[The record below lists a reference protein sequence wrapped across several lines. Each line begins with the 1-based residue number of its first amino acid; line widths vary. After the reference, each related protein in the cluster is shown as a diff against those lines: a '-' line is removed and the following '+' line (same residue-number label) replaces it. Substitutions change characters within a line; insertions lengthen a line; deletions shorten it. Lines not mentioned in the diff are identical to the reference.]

1 MKVATLTAMARNGL
15 KTLKKAELNL
25 HPTKV
30 RLGSQQ
36 GKDIQ
41 RYRRHESEDAWKA
54 KDASCMDAEE
64 QRKILPGFLES
75 HEQPGRHPLL
85 LSDDSQA
92 KMGFVKDMR
101 EGEVYLKDYDDYLEV
116 YRAEGSGLKVV
127 CVSNFPEGK
136 DLVQK
141 VMSNM
146 AVKKDRSVSPHP
158 VLVAHPATTMPE
170 PDAVS
175 APTPDVPKLDVRCVA

>member
-1 MKVATLTAMARNGL
+1 M
-15 KTLKKAELNL
+15 
-25 HPTKV
+25 
-30 RLGSQQ
+30 
-36 GKDIQ
+36 
-41 RYRRHESEDAWKA
+41 
-54 KDASCMDAEE
+54 
-64 QRKILPGFLES
+64 
-75 HEQPGRHPLL
+75 

-92 KMGFVKDMR
+92 KMGFVRDMR

-136 DLVQK
+136 DLIQR

-158 VLVAHPATTMPE
+158 VLVAHPTTTMPE

-175 APTPDVPKLDVRCVA
+175 APTPYVPKLVCTVSSLGVGLENWKVMKSYKRVTNIDMTELYNYYGNTKKMDLSQSWVTKSLMRRYL